1 LDPSALVLGPALLKY
16 RHLIPDTQRV
26 ANESEWWPQVAHVIE
41 LGIRQFHSG
50 TSPSYWSLEPIYLR
64 LSAAEEKKLM
74 HRAE

>member
-1 LDPSALVLGPALLKY
+1 
-16 RHLIPDTQRV
+16 
-26 ANESEWWPQVAHVIE
+26 VIE